1 MTAFRGF
8 PTLVG
13 DSQVADYGFFYGTLM
28 AGFDRRRRAGI
39 DGKMRYRGRGH
50 ITGALFNLGIY
61 PAAVPSSDG
70 RVWGEIYEFD
80 ETDNVL
86 AALDDI
92 EGYTQSDPDRS
103 LYTRHQ
109 ARVTVEDGSTVDAWV
124 YFYNAP
130 LGAAPRIQSGDYLAH
145 IRAR

>member
-1 MTAFRGF
+1 M
-8 PTLVG
+8 
-13 DSQVADYGFFYGTLM
+13 ADYGFFYGTLM

-39 DGKMRYRGRGH
+39 DNKMTYRGRGS
-50 ITGALFNLGIY
+50 ITASLFDLGIY

-70 RVWGEIYEFD
+70 RVWGEVYEFCEVD
-80 ETDNVL
+80 AVL

-92 EGYTQSDPDRS
+92 EGYTPGDPDRS
-103 LYTRHQ
+103 LYIRHNVP
-109 ARVTVEDGSTVDAWV
+109 VTLEDGRPMNAWV

-145 IRAR
+145 IRVR